1 MSRSFCLRKWV
12 VGVVMVI
19 SQVEM
24 CESQL
29 YTIRR
34 IADESKPA
42 CETVRIGFRVIRRLK
57 DSTALNFSLV
67 RVITS
72 RHIYTQAC
80 GLMIQSVVCKLTGVG
95 YVNTRSSATAEK
107 QRVSCPHG
115 GRGLGPPAHSP
126 PPPLA
131 TPMRMVESETRNKR
145 TSSVPYTKRTL
156 R

>member
-42 CETVRIGFRVIRRLK
+42 CETVRIRFRVIRRLK

-72 RHIYTQAC
+72 RHIYTSMRTYDPKCSLQTDWC
-80 GLMIQSVVCKLTGVG
+80 GLCEYKKLSYRRETARHLPTWRTGARPSSPLPSAPSG
-95 YVNTRSSATAEK
+95 YTYAY
-107 QRVSCPHG
+107 
-115 GRGLGPPAHSP
+115 GRI
-126 PPPLA
+126 
-131 TPMRMVESETRNKR
+131 RNPQQ
-145 TSSVPYTKRTL
+145 TYVKRTL